1 MAKLQTGTRIFGT
14 ANIDSMLVV
23 GNISPQSP
31 SLSSNSG
38 TLQVGSGLTF
48 SDTGIVASFTSNT
61 NSYSQIINQNSNT
74 GTLSSSDFIVNNDSA
89 AQGTSI
95 YGDFGIN
102 STTFNNPN
110 DLVFGDASGTYLF
123 SAGGSLAQ
131 GTLNAFD
138 YKLATNNIVRLTANG
153 TTGDITVANSLS
165 VSGNITAPSAIING
179 LNVYNYITSSFAQAN
194 NAVANLGP
202 VITVNSAGFLL
213 VSNTLTSTST
223 GTGALRVSG
232 GAGIAGNVYIG
243 GTANLAAGTTTT
255 HPIGLTTGLLLT
267 TQKTGVIEYDGAAA
281 YFTPDTTIGRGFIPS
296 TSTFRLLVAG
306 NAITGT
312 QANFFGTTSNIPLVA
327 NAFYEIDIYALGLKG
342 STAGAVTWQFTN
354 SAAPTLMV
362 VDYEQSPLSGIAAPP
377 GSVTALTNINFRGT
391 TTTTS
396 ATYNFA
402 TGSLAASVTHYFRF
416 KLLLRN
422 GAGTSLQIRLT
433 AGNGNA
439 SVTPQAGSVWFAR
452 RLPDANTG
460 TFAA

>member
-1 MAKLQTGTRIFGT
+1 MTIIEGTDVTQNANIVLLQNAMASANANVVVLFGIEASQNANIISLQTLANTSV
-14 ANIDSMLVV
+14 ANI
-23 GNISPQSP
+23 
-31 SLSSNSG
+31 
-38 TLQVGSGLTF
+38 
-48 SDTGIVASFTSNT
+48 
-61 NSYSQIINQNSNT
+61 
-74 GTLSSSDFIVNNDSA
+74 
-89 AQGTSI
+89 
-95 YGDFGIN
+95 
-102 STTFNNPN
+102 
-110 DLVFGDASGTYLF
+110 
-123 SAGGSLAQ
+123 
-131 GTLNAFD
+131 
-138 YKLATNNIVRLTANG
+138 
-153 TTGDITVANSLS
+153 
-165 VSGNITAPSAIING
+165 
-179 LNVYNYITSSFAQAN
+179 
-194 NAVANLGP
+194 GP
-202 VITVNSAGFLL
+202 VITVNSAGYLL
-213 VSNTLTSTST
+213 VSNTTTSTST
-223 GTGALRVSG
+223 TLGALVVSG

-255 HPIGLTTGLLLT
+255 HPIGLTTGSLLT

-306 NAITGT
+306 NAITAT
-312 QANFFGTTSNIPLVA
+312 QANFFGTNSNIPLVP

-362 VDYEQSPLSGIAAPP
+362 VDYEQSPLSGIATPP

-402 TGSLAASVTHYFRF
+402 TGTLAASVTHYFRF

-422 GAGTSLQIRLT
+422 GAGTSLQILLT

-439 SVTPQAGSVWFAR
+439 AVTPQAGSVWFAR
-452 RLPDANTG
+452 RLPGANTG